1 MIMIIIILLLIL
13 ESAPTIQNC
22 GTFGKMSVQLYVQAV
37 RVHPSYTT
45 INCIGAFFVQG
56 ALHELYKLEFCSLK
70 KSRIGLGLVPQGMSC
85 LLYKLYKNIEKIFHY
100 NPCSI
105 YNTTCSINT
114 TKSKQHEVFDDLV
127 RKVCIVRI
135 EENAFLT

>member
-45 INCIGAFFVQG
+45 INCIGAFFVCG
-56 ALHELYKLEFCSLK
+56 TLHELYKLEFCNLK
-70 KSRIGLGLVPQGMSC
+70 KSRIGLALVPQGMSC
-85 LLYKLYKNIEKIFHY
+85 LLYKLYKNIEKILCY

-114 TKSKQHEVFDDLV
+114 TKSKQHEVFGTLV
-127 RKVCIVRI
+127 RKLCIVRI
-135 EENAFLT
+135 EENAFST